1 MRGKNGANADAF
13 ASILTMQWRKNTH
26 PKRVRILTQL
36 LNLIFN
42 AELLVL
48 AVIAFLLH
56 IFLNF
61 PIAIAYV
68 LLGLWI
74 FLALLITAGLGVL
87 SKGTPPPPFQKNVN
101 PYSKTTKDF
110 TDNSQN
116 NDKESE
122 S

>member
-1 MRGKNGANADAF
+1 MKGF
-13 ASILTMQWRKNTH
+13 
-26 PKRVRILTQL
+26 L
-36 LNLIFN
+36 LSFMFNLIFN

-56 IFLNF
+56 IFLNL

-74 FLALLITAGLGVL
+74 LWALLITAGLGVL
-87 SKGTPPPPFQKNVN
+87 SKGTPNPSFQKNVN

-110 TDNSQN
+110 TGKSQN
-116 NDKESE
+116 NDKDSE

>member
-1 MRGKNGANADAF
+1 MKNF
-13 ASILTMQWRKNTH
+13 LFS
-26 PKRVRILTQL
+26 L
-36 LNLIFN
+36 LFNLIFN

-48 AVIAFLLH
+48 AVIAFLLY

-74 FLALLITAGLGVL
+74 LLSLLITAGLGVL
-87 SKGTPPPPFQKNVN
+87 SKDTPPPPFQKNVN

-110 TDNSQN
+110 TTELQN
-116 NDKESE
+116 NDKDSN
-122 S
+122 SNS

>member
-1 MRGKNGANADAF
+1 MKGF
-13 ASILTMQWRKNTH
+13 
-26 PKRVRILTQL
+26 L
-36 LNLIFN
+36 LSFLFNLIFN

-56 IFLNF
+56 IFFGL
-61 PIAIAYV
+61 PIAIGYV

-74 FLALLITAGLGVL
+74 LIALLITSGLGVL

>member
-1 MRGKNGANADAF
+1 MKGF
-13 ASILTMQWRKNTH
+13 
-26 PKRVRILTQL
+26 L
-36 LNLIFN
+36 LSFLFNLIFN
-42 AELLVL
+42 AELFVL

-56 IFLNF
+56 VFLNL
-61 PIAIAYV
+61 PIAIITYV

-74 FLALLITAGLGVL
+74 LWALLITAGLGVL
-87 SKGTPPPPFQKNVN
+87 SRGTPPPPFQKNVN

-110 TDNSQN
+110 TDNSQH

>member
-1 MRGKNGANADAF
+1 MKGF
-13 ASILTMQWRKNTH
+13 
-26 PKRVRILTQL
+26 L
-36 LNLIFN
+36 LSFLFNLIFN

-74 FLALLITAGLGVL
+74 LWALLITAGLGVL

-110 TDNSQN
+110 TGKSQN

>member
-1 MRGKNGANADAF
+1 MKGF
-13 ASILTMQWRKNTH
+13 LISFFF
-26 PKRVRILTQL
+26 
-36 LNLIFN
+36 NLIFRL
-42 AELLVL
+42 ELLAL
-48 AVIAFLLH
+48 AIIALLLSVYFHLPIAF
-56 IFLNF
+56 F
-61 PIAIAYV
+61 YV

-74 FLALLITAGLGVL
+74 GIALLITAGLGVL

>member
-1 MRGKNGANADAF
+1 MKGF
-13 ASILTMQWRKNTH
+13 
-26 PKRVRILTQL
+26 L
-36 LNLIFN
+36 LSFLFNLIFN
-42 AELLVL
+42 AELLAL

-74 FLALLITAGLGVL
+74 LWALLITAGLGVL
-87 SKGTPPPPFQKNVN
+87 SRGTPPPPFQKNVN

-110 TDNSQN
+110 LNY
-116 NDKESE
+116 SE
-122 S
+122 STEENWNN

>member
-1 MRGKNGANADAF
+1 MKGF
-13 ASILTMQWRKNTH
+13 
-26 PKRVRILTQL
+26 L
-36 LNLIFN
+36 LSFLFNLIFN

-74 FLALLITAGLGVL
+74 LWALLITAGLGVL

-101 PYSKTTKDF
+101 PYSKKTSDYIKKND
-110 TDNSQN
+110 DNNGS
-116 NDKESE
+116 DKES
-122 S
+122 